1 MIYQKID
8 MAKKVLVVGF
18 GSIGCRH
25 AQSLLNNKENYE
37 IHILEPSR
45 STIEKN
51 LKAINARMSDFTW
64 YENLEEVPML
74 DFAII
79 STSSSPRFEI
89 IKYLLKI
96 GFKKFLVEKIVF
108 QSENQFNII
117 LKYLHEKGA
126 TAYCNFGNRYV
137 KAYNEI
143 KKIIQYSEDK
153 ISIEV
158 TGGLFGLG
166 CNAIH
171 YLDLLQFFRKDNR
184 IEVLSNKSKLLDL
197 PNKRVTYI
205 KNFMEIFHLKI
216 SILILY

>member
-25 AQSLLNNKENYE
+25 AQSLLNNKEHYE

-51 LKAINARMSDFTW
+51 LKAINARMSHFTW

-96 GFKKFLVEKIVF
+96 GFKKFLVEKIVNKLPKF
-108 QSENQFNII
+108 KKNIKTKRI
-117 LKYLHEKGA
+117 LKQQDKMENSPKKG
-126 TAYCNFGNRYV
+126 TQNP
-137 KAYNEI
+137 
-143 KKIIQYSEDK
+143 KKGQKS
-153 ISIEV
+153 V
-158 TGGLFGLG
+158 FRLNTVNAGL
-166 CNAIH
+166 
-171 YLDLLQFFRKDNR
+171 
-184 IEVLSNKSKLLDL
+184 
-197 PNKRVTYI
+197 
-205 KNFMEIFHLKI
+205 
-216 SILILY
+216 